1 MKIPESTYRPGIRRN
16 TEITKGRE
24 TTSSDAPAKGQPLL
38 VDRVI
43 DELYKSL
50 LFRLQDTVTRF
61 LVELARQHARDGTAS
76 PTPGGAPLPDGPQ
89 EGQPGETGNPK
100 GTAARQSAPAGPQRG
115 QPPGFSPEAMTG
127 GERTAAGVAGHLVDA
142 VMARV
147 REYVRTVMGA
157 PTVPAGTSAGIDH
170 AGATLR
176 LAAGLAG
183 ADPTPQETVVVTR
196 DGRSISIGFDTAQ
209 RHAPV
214 AESEGTA
221 KDTVADR
228 ATPTAGGTVPSPGP
242 APARDPLTPIIVPST
257 GSPSQASSVPA
268 GETPVATASSQGNAL
283 QEPGGDVPRGN
294 GLAESTMGTPVSDRT
309 NPRPD
314 TGSASPS
321 LPNRTGP
328 EMSTEARPGPN
339 EGASPV
345 TNREAGVAGR
355 EGKASSPINTPPPAS
370 QPGSTYHRQGE
381 LNSNLPGAGKGTGQP
396 PATEEAA
403 GAPIHPTNIPPT
415 VAQTGT
421 QQIVSRVAR
430 FVLDVNTILE
440 EDGVGI
446 ASSSQ
451 DTVRTTRESAQQP
464 QALGRTATDSH
475 FGLKGFVAQ
484 ALARQASLQ
493 TGEPIGLIAGK
504 DGLLH
509 LSPSALATALAS
521 GREET
526 ITILQDVGQRILDRL
541 DYLANPLVGVFAYD
555 RYAIDPRATQKGQKI
570 SSREQELTEE
580 QNALEGRLKDL
591 VSLIEQSTVLRDWFR
606 QRTLA
611 AMADGEES

>member
-1 MKIPESTYRPGIRRN
+1 M
-16 TEITKGRE
+16 
-24 TTSSDAPAKGQPLL
+24 
-38 VDRVI
+38 
-43 DELYKSL
+43 
-50 LFRLQDTVTRF
+50 
-61 LVELARQHARDGTAS
+61 
-76 PTPGGAPLPDGPQ
+76 
-89 EGQPGETGNPK
+89 
-100 GTAARQSAPAGPQRG
+100 
-115 QPPGFSPEAMTG
+115 
-127 GERTAAGVAGHLVDA
+127 
-142 VMARV
+142 
-147 REYVRTVMGA
+147 
-157 PTVPAGTSAGIDH
+157 
-170 AGATLR
+170 
-176 LAAGLAG
+176 
-183 ADPTPQETVVVTR
+183 
-196 DGRSISIGFDTAQ
+196 
-209 RHAPV
+209 
-214 AESEGTA
+214 
-221 KDTVADR
+221 
-228 ATPTAGGTVPSPGP
+228 
-242 APARDPLTPIIVPST
+242 
-257 GSPSQASSVPA
+257 
-268 GETPVATASSQGNAL
+268 
-283 QEPGGDVPRGN
+283 
-294 GLAESTMGTPVSDRT
+294 
-309 NPRPD
+309 
-314 TGSASPS
+314 
-321 LPNRTGP
+321 
-328 EMSTEARPGPN
+328 
-339 EGASPV
+339 
-345 TNREAGVAGR
+345 
-355 EGKASSPINTPPPAS
+355 
-370 QPGSTYHRQGE
+370 
-381 LNSNLPGAGKGTGQP
+381 
-396 PATEEAA
+396 
-403 GAPIHPTNIPPT
+403 
-415 VAQTGT
+415 AQTGT